1 MNNILT
7 AEQWAEWRLS
17 PVTQAFLRYILLKR
31 QEIDRR
37 KMNIIS
43 GPAENINPYDL
54 SILNGIAQ
62 ACNGILGL
70 NLETMVDETHALE
83 QDEKE
88 YKKLLKEVMGV
99 DL

>member
-54 SILNGIAQ
+54 SVLNGIAQ

-70 NLETMVDETHALE
+70 NPRIRTRRKRI
-83 QDEKE
+83 QKII
-88 YKKLLKEVMGV
+88 KGSNGG
-99 DL
+99 

>member
-1 MNNILT
+1 MNIIT
-7 AEQWAEWRLS
+7 ADQWAEWRLS

-54 SILNGIAQ
+54 SVLNGIAQ
-62 ACNGILGL
+62 TCNGILGL
-70 NLETMVDETHALE
+70 NLEMMVDETRVLE

-88 YKKLLKEVMGV
+88 YKKLLKELMGV